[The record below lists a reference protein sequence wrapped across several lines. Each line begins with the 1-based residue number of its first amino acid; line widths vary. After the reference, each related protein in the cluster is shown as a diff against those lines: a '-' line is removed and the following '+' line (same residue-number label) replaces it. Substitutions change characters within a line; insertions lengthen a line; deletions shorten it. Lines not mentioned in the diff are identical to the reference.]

1 MEEQDS
7 EDGIEFLGRYGT
19 IEVLEYMKD
28 HPQCEKVDLT
38 NLVED
43 ITVAELIE
51 KLQKTGLVD
60 EDVALTEK
68 GKTLLVYLGC
78 LREMLMGESNSSES
92 CIDWCPLPK
101 KVNRERHKKTQG

>member
-7 EDGIEFLGRYGT
+7 DEGIEFLGRYGT

-28 HPQCEKVDLT
+28 HPQCEKEDLT

-51 KLQKTGLVD
+51 NCRRQDWLM
-60 EDVALTEK
+60 
-68 GKTLLVYLGC
+68 KTL
-78 LREMLMGESNSSES
+78 
-92 CIDWCPLPK
+92 
-101 KVNRERHKKTQG
+101 H

>member
-1 MEEQDS
+1 MEKQDT
-7 EDGIEFLGRYGT
+7 EEGIEFLGSYGT

-28 HPQCEKVDLT
+28 HPQCEKEDLT

-60 EDVALTEK
+60 EDIALTEK
-68 GKTLLVYLGC
+68 GKTLLKCLGY
-78 LREMLMGESNSSES
+78 LREMLMEGSNSSER

-101 KVNRERHKKTQG
+101 KGEP